1 MSYTNMPPTCAIST
15 GKLMEAES
23 SALDR
28 IQGCITFSDK
38 SLLRGSG
45 AFQLLRRGGQI
56 FKNSEGSAATFNLS
70 APVVRLKAFISHNW
84 STHRRKKFMC
94 LAMYFNWWPAWA
106 ATLLA
111 AGALTALTAAGL
123 LPTVDLGG
131 YGEAGFACSALCPL
145 VFLLALFTSN
155 EMFAA
160 LGLSGPLVFL
170 DKTCIH
176 QTNRDL
182 QREGI
187 LRLAAFLN
195 DSASMVVVYSPT
207 YLTKLWT
214 VYELASMLVLHPE
227 GKLVVLPTV
236 LPRILC
242 LGVLAN
248 SALENLFWL
257 FHTPAFGA
265 LAPVVLQSA
274 VFLITLLAACLV
286 LVFSRRMAAEHQD
299 IVRRVADFRI
309 QSATCA
315 VEADRRVVEGNVAAF
330 VKCLGLV
337 GKKDD
342 AEALE
347 IFNAM
352 VRERIP
358 CALSR
363 SLGRLGLGYRTVSAM
378 PCVFLFRPFDFLGA
392 YLHGDQHWHFL
403 VARFAESYAVA
414 LGIYPLCLFG
424 VLYVAS
430 DRPAHPLGCSAFTA
444 ILLLKGML
452 WMAISFVV
460 WGALDRSIRSATSDG
475 VWILPSA
482 GIIAVVAAATVF
494 VYRPHGAQVCG
505 QSVQWAGLH
514 ATAAPCVVG
523 SGLID
528 EVIGTDAGSVA
539 RLDL

>member
-1 MSYTNMPPTCAIST
+1 
-15 GKLMEAES
+15 
-23 SALDR
+23 
-28 IQGCITFSDK
+28 
-38 SLLRGSG
+38 
-45 AFQLLRRGGQI
+45 
-56 FKNSEGSAATFNLS
+56 
-70 APVVRLKAFISHNW
+70 
-84 STHRRKKFMC
+84 
-94 LAMYFNWWPAWA
+94 
-106 ATLLA
+106 
-111 AGALTALTAAGL
+111 
-123 LPTVDLGG
+123 
-131 YGEAGFACSALCPL
+131 
-145 VFLLALFTSN
+145 
-155 EMFAA
+155 
-160 LGLSGPLVFL
+160 
-170 DKTCIH
+170 
-176 QTNRDL
+176 
-182 QREGI
+182 
-187 LRLAAFLN
+187 
-195 DSASMVVVYSPT
+195 MVIVYSPT

-227 GKLVVLPTV
+227 GKLIVLPTV

-242 LGVLAN
+242 LGVLVV
-248 SALENLFWL
+248 SGLENLFWL
-257 FHTPAFGA
+257 LYSPVFGGAFQQF
-265 LAPVVLQSA
+265 VLKLL
-274 VFLITLLAACLV
+274 VFLLILLTVCLLLV
-286 LVFSRRMAAEHQD
+286 LGRRMAAEHQD
-299 IVRRVADFRI
+299 ILRRVADFRI
-309 QSATCA
+309 QSATCL
-315 VEADRRVVEGNVAAF
+315 VEADRELVEGNVVAF
-330 VKCLGLV
+330 MKCMGVV
-337 GKKDD
+337 GKEKDGD
-342 AEALE
+342 EAEIALE
-347 IFNAM
+347 AFNEL
-352 VRERIP
+352 VHERVP
-358 CALSR
+358 RALSR